1 MAYVKL
7 TGLPKLYFAHIYGAE
22 EYVNELPAC
31 KNKIEISYV
40 SEGRM
45 SGVKGGVSYTNEK
58 YDVSCNLYLTKTLV
72 NCKCFHEHHTTAFQV
87 PFEITEER
95 QETALSL
102 PSRLSLST
110 YGHIHELIDEI
121 IRLNTLHP
129 ERHFTLSGL
138 FLQLL
143 EEYSLLSE
151 TGGEKQYQ
159 SAALYVRKAKEYIYK
174 NLHRPIT
181 QKEIARQLNIT
192 PEHLCAVF
200 KKANDMPLMHFV
212 NQVKLSKIREV
223 MKHENLKLYEAAE
236 LYGYSDPNYVSR
248 LFKKYYDKNITDHET
263 EN

>member
-22 EYVNELPAC
+22 EYVNELPVC
-31 KNKIEISYV
+31 ENKIEISYV
-40 SEGRM
+40 SEGRI
-45 SGVKGGVSYTNEK
+45 SGTQDGVYSVGEK
-58 YDVSCNLYLTKTLV
+58 YDVSCNLYRTKTLV
-72 NCKCFHEHHTTAFQV
+72 NCKGFHEHHTTAFHV
-87 PFEITEER
+87 PFEIAEEKD
-95 QETALSL
+95 EATLSL
-102 PSRLSLST
+102 PRRLPLSE

-121 IRLNTLHP
+121 IRLNTIHP
-129 ERHFTLSGL
+129 ERHFALSGL

-143 EEYSLLSE
+143 DEYSRLGE

-174 NLHRPIT
+174 NLYRPIT
-181 QKEIARQLNIT
+181 QKEIARQLGIT

-212 NQVKLSKIREV
+212 NQVKLSKIRAV

-248 LFKKYYDKNITDHET
+248 LFKKYYDKNITD
-263 EN
+263 